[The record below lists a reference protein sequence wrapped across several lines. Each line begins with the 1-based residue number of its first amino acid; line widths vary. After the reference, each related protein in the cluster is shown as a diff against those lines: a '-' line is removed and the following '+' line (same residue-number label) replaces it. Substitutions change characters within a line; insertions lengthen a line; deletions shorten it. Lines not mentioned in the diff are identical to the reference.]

1 MKRKKKTFKWDL
13 SPGLSVTAV
22 KSSTTCADPLPIRT
36 LAAHQLDRFL
46 LAHSGSVVGVHEAVQ
61 VGAAGPAD
69 GGRLPND
76 GAADGHG
83 VNLKKS
89 GHVELAQTF
98 MVLRDYAE
106 ARLCRI
112 A

>member
-1 MKRKKKTFKWDL
+1 MGFKPRTLGNWCEKLL
-13 SPGLSVTAV
+13 SCHPPGY
-22 KSSTTCADPLPIRT
+22 TTKT
-36 LAAHQLDRFL
+36 LAAHQLHRFL

-98 MVLRDYAE
+98 MVLRHYAE
-106 ARLCRI
+106 GRLCRI
-112 A
+112 AEIQ

>member
-1 MKRKKKTFKWDL
+1 MGFKPRTISDCSEKLL
-13 SPGLSVTAV
+13 SCHPPGYT
-22 KSSTTCADPLPIRT
+22 IRT
-36 LAAHQLDRFL
+36 LAAHQLHRFL

-106 ARLCRI
+106 GRLCRI
-112 A
+112 AEIH